1 MFFDSNIGQSVL
13 KIISKGTTFVT
24 ISSNG
29 LEKIEIPLIS
39 LDKQNEKVK
48 KIILK
53 CQLLSYIS

>member
-13 KIISKGTTFVT
+13 KIISKGTTIVT